1 MGASETQPQDTDASP
16 PAVPPPAPVA
26 PPPTPPE
33 PRRRREFP
41 TALVVLGLLTLGGFW
56 FVGWVG
62 NLLPDV
68 SNPFREETIDRTGPA
83 VLKAV
88 RDLQDYRAASGHFEV
103 IVDVEKNTR
112 FVPDEIK
119 GERVL
124 FVAVGSVDAGIDF
137 SGLEAGAVEVSADRR
152 SVSLLLPPATFRDPD
167 LDLERSYVY
176 DRDRGAIDRIR
187 SLFDDTGGVEPQ
199 LYRLADRKL
208 AAAARDGSGLLARA
222 ERNTRTML
230 TGLLRALGF
239 TRIDIRFADA

>member
-1 MGASETQPQDTDASP
+1 MRTPETEVQTPQAASP
-16 PAVPPPAPVA
+16 AAPPPAPA
-26 PPPTPPE
+26 PPPPE
-33 PRRRREFP
+33 RRRREFP
-41 TALVVLGLLTLGGFW
+41 TGLVVLAVLTLGGFW
-56 FVGWVG
+56 FVGWVSD
-62 NLLPDV
+62 LLPDFA
-68 SNPFREETIDRTGPA
+68 NPFREETIDRTGPA

-103 IVDVEKNTR
+103 IVDVEKDTR
-112 FVPDEIK
+112 FLPAAIK

-124 FVAVGSVDAGIDF
+124 FVAVGSVDAGVDF
-137 SGLEAGAVEVSADRR
+137 SGLEQGAIEVSGDRR
-152 SVSLLLPPATFRDPD
+152 SVSLVLPPASFRNPD

-187 SLFDDTGGVEPQ
+187 SLFGDDSGFQPE
-199 LYRLADRKL
+199 LYRLAERRL

-239 TRIDIRFADA
+239 TRIDIRFAAV